1 MVCKSNGDVVE
12 QSRNKRVN
20 CCETLRSQGSLSV
33 TKKFCD

>member
-20 CCETLRSQGSLSV
+20 CSETLRPQGSLSV
-33 TKKFCD
+33 AKRFCD